1 METWFVGSSMSEET
15 KRDLLY
21 MQKRPSIYAKET
33 YGKMVR
39 GLIEQQH
46 VRTREQRSCQRHPYS
61 PATRE
66 GFHRACLT
74 KNKLSKVSALLYISH
89 LLYYTISSLKIHV
102 LDKKKKL
109 SKVNALLYIL
119 YQVTMYT
126 ISKKCFFN
134 FLIFI

>member
-74 KNKLSKVSALLYISH
+74 KKKLSKVSALLYISH

-102 LDKKKKL
+102 LDKKKNSQRSMPCCIYYIKSL
-109 SKVNALLYIL
+109 CIL
-119 YQVTMYT
+119 YQKNV
-126 ISKKCFFN
+126 
-134 FLIFI
+134 FLIF

>member
-74 KNKLSKVSALLYISH
+74 KKKLSKVSALLYISH
-89 LLYYTISSLKIHV
+89 LLYYYIILFQVSKFTCSTKKKTLKGQCPAVYTISSHYVYYI
-102 LDKKKKL
+102 KK
-109 SKVNALLYIL
+109 
-119 YQVTMYT
+119 M
-126 ISKKCFFN
+126 FF
-134 FLIFI
+134 